1 MISAKNPNVMFELG
15 LRLSFDK
22 PTIIVKDDKTSYS
35 FDTSPIEHLTYPR
48 DLRFSQIV
56 DFKSQLSSKIKS
68 THRVATNDPNYTTFL
83 KHFGTFAIAK
93 LDSKEVSA
101 DELILIELRD
111 LRVSLSTRSSWG
123 SSESLLGGKLADD
136 KATIAME
143 RTSSEIKRELKERQL
158 TSKDDI
164 RAAREEV
171 KAALERRVGPEYF
184 PGPREYAAFF
194 DSVFTLM
201 YG

>member
-143 RTSSEIKRELKERQL
+143 RISSEIKRELKERQL

>member
-1 MISAKNPNVMFELG
+1 MFELG

-143 RTSSEIKRELKERQL
+143 RISSEIKRELKERQL

>member
-143 RTSSEIKRELKERQL
+143 RISSEIKRELKERQL

-171 KAALERRVGPEYF
+171 KAALERRVGQEYF